1 MSIQDL
7 RIFSDLDFNMYT
19 DIRLGNTQEYPARSQ
34 RVQHKRINIPSVN
47 ELEVK
52 MR

>member
-19 DIRLGNTQEYPARSQ
+19 DIRLGNTQEYPARYSLQ
-34 RVQHKRINIPSVN
+34 DAEFIN
-47 ELEVK
+47 
-52 MR
+52 